1 MLCNKKSL
9 SSGSGGAEEDEK
21 VDVNID
27 LILVA
32 GLDRGLR
39 MDDTERLTIGMWID
53 YIVEWNN
60 VRVRSKEKID
70 KKTGKPI
77 KIRRANQTDFDMF

>member
-1 MLCNKKSL
+1 MLRNKKSL
-9 SSGSGGAEEDEK
+9 SSGSGGAEDEE

-53 YIVEWNN
+53 YIIEWNN
-60 VRVRSKEKID
+60 VRIRGKEKTD
-70 KKTGKPI
+70 KNGKPI
-77 KIRRANQTDFDMF
+77 KVRRAGQSDFNNF